1 MGLNC
6 SQRGAR
12 PRLTLSTAI
21 TPGRVGGRYPSA
33 VPHALCRGWST
44 DKQQQQHP
52 QHTSPCSLGLG
63 PSLRQPRPSPRK
75 PCSLHHR
82 LLLHRRWY
90 DSDSAG
96 GGVKLP
102 TKRAIHRSS
111 FPRWVARG
119 TVCVTSAAVNI
130 APRTWTTNHRFS
142 SRGEV
147 IPVCAAASPP

>member
-52 QHTSPCSLGLG
+52 QHTSPCRLG
-63 PSLRQPRPSPRK
+63 PSLRQPRPVQGS
-75 PCSLHHR
+75 HAR
-82 LLLHRRWY
+82 LIT
-90 DSDSAG
+90 DCIAVG
-96 GGVKLP
+96 MTP
-102 TKRAIHRSS
+102 TRL
-111 FPRWVARG
+111 V
-119 TVCVTSAAVNI
+119 
-130 APRTWTTNHRFS
+130 
-142 SRGEV
+142 EV
-147 IPVCAAASPP
+147 